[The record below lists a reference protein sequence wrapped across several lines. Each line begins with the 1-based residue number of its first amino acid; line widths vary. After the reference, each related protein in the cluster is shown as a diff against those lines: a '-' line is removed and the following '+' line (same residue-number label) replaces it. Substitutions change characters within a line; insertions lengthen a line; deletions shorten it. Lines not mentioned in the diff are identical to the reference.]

1 MKRNLTELNKLENFL
16 KTNGFVYRREDSD
29 NLFSAEEWRILV
41 DVNGANAQPMDRHQ
55 IIVFKKRRRSWD
67 VICQFGSFGADEG
80 LLEGMGDIFGNDV
93 EGCLTADDVIKRIE
107 EKERTSDDQRRSVC

>member
-1 MKRNLTELNKLENFL
+1 MKRDLTELNKLEEYL
-16 KTNGFVYRREDSD
+16 MTKGFDYKRTDSD
-29 NLFSAEEWRILV
+29 NVYSAEEWRILV
-41 DVNGANAQPMDRHQ
+41 DINGAKAEPMDRHQ

-67 VICQFGSFGADEG
+67 VICQRGSIGADEG

-107 EKERTSDDQRRSVC
+107 EGRK